1 MEFRHCLKLQG
12 PSGSRICLVSEW
24 IFTFESEARL
34 LHAEECG
41 EKMPELVEMVLE
53 MENVKLE

>member
-1 MEFRHCLKLQG
+1 MEFSHCLKLQG
-12 PSGSRICLVSEW
+12 PSGSRICLVSER
-24 IFTFESEARL
+24 IFTSEPEACL

-41 EKMPELVEMVLE
+41 KKMPEFVEMVLE